1 MVRNVQLRL
10 TLKEEATPNGLQIRT
25 AQYLG
30 LEEGSFTLKV
40 LRKSIDARK
49 PKIVFNYKLAVYINE
64 PAPNDALHFEYKDV
78 SNAKPIHIV
87 GFGPAGMWAALRCLE
102 MGYKP

>member
-10 TLKEEATPNGLQIRT
+10 TLKEEATPNGLEIRT
-25 AQYLG
+25 AKYLG
-30 LEEGSFTLKV
+30 LADGTFKIKV

-64 PAPNDALHFEYKDV
+64 PAP
-78 SNAKPIHIV
+78 SNEIAFKTHSYYRFRTCRNV
-87 GFGPAGMWAALRCLE
+87 GGTSLFRNGV
-102 MGYKP
+102 

>member
-49 PKIVFNYKLAVYINE
+49 PKIVFNYK
-64 PAPNDALHFEYKDV
+64 
-78 SNAKPIHIV
+78 
-87 GFGPAGMWAALRCLE
+87 
-102 MGYKP
+102 